1 MIVILLGAPGSGK
14 GTQSERL
21 VAALDL
27 VHVSSGDLFRDHLGR
42 GTELGQLARRYMDA
56 GALVPDEVTIGMI
69 ADRLA
74 RPDIQSQG
82 RVLFDGFPRTVAQAE
97 ALDALLAETGLGA
110 VRTAVFIDV
119 PEAEVVARM
128 AGRGRSD
135 DNPDAIRTRLAAF
148 RRDTEP
154 VIAHYRAQGKL
165 ATIEG
170 LGTVDD
176 VFARVRQALDDGDA
190 S

>member
-21 VAALDL
+21 TAALDL
-27 VHVSSGDLFRDHLGR
+27 VHISSGDLFRDHLGR
-42 GTELGQLARRYMDA
+42 GTPLGELARTYMDA
-56 GALVPDEVTIGMI
+56 GALVPDEVTIQMI

-74 RPDIQSQG
+74 QSDVHG

-97 ALDALLAETGLGA
+97 ALDALLADTDALGVDAA
-110 VRTAVFIDV
+110 VLIDV
-119 PEAEVVARM
+119 AEATVIARM

-135 DNPDAIRTRLAAF
+135 DNPEAIRTRLNAF

-154 VIAHYRAQGKL
+154 VVAYYRAQGKL
-165 ATIEG
+165 AAVDGE
-170 LGTVDD
+170 GTVDD
-176 VFARVRQALDDGDA
+176 VFAKIMGALK
-190 S
+190 SH

>member
-21 VAALDL
+21 VRALDL

-42 GTELGQLARRYMDA
+42 GTDLGRLARGYMDA

-69 ADRLA
+69 RERLSAADVA
-74 RPDIQSQG
+74 G

-97 ALDALLAETGLGA
+97 ALNDLLASTGMGPVTRAIFL
-110 VRTAVFIDV
+110 DV
-119 PEAEVVARM
+119 DDDQVTARM
-128 AGRGRSD
+128 VARGRSD
-135 DNPDAIRTRLAAF
+135 DSPETIRTRLATF

-154 VIAHYRAQGKL
+154 VIAFYDAGGL
-165 ATIEG
+165 LSTVDGEG
-170 LGTVDD
+170 SVDD
-176 VFARVRQALDDGDA
+176 VAARIMDALARAVAD
-190 S
+190 

>member
-21 VAALDL
+21 VEAFDL

-42 GTELGQLARRYMDA
+42 GTDLGQLARRYMDA
-56 GALVPDEVTIGMI
+56 GSLVPDEVTIGMI

-74 RPDIQSQG
+74 RPDIVEGG

-97 ALDALLAETGLGA
+97 ALDGLLSETGLGA

-119 PEAEVVARM
+119 AEGEVVARM

-135 DNPDAIRTRLAAF
+135 DNPDVIRTRLQAF

-154 VIAHYRAQGKL
+154 VIAYYGAQGKL
-165 ATIEG
+165 ARIDG
-170 LGTVDD
+170 LGTVDE
-176 VFARVRQALDDGDA
+176 VFERIVAALDEG
-190 S
+190 